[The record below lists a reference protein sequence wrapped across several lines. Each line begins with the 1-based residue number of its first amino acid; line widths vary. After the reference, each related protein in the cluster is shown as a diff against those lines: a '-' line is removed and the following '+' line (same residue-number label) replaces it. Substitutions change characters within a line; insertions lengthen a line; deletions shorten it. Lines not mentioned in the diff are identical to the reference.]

1 MRRMMRL
8 QPRRVKPKIKLD
20 GRRASAYTSRMP
32 STIDTTGA
40 RAESIAHDATLYV
53 WAAVSPDEDAI
64 VRSPKLVISTP
75 AGDVSVQYSTR
86 SGCFSVQALALQI
99 RGLRGATLYVFYD
112 GAKDG
117 AGRGQWPHFGG
128 GYTKRSDDRSC
139 TSAMRE
145 AGDSIVRGAMLR
157 ARECGAYDRLV
168 RESER
173 IARERRVLEI
183 DAEVRDLAAER
194 AALVAALAAA

>member
-1 MRRMMRL
+1 
-8 QPRRVKPKIKLD
+8 
-20 GRRASAYTSRMP
+20 MP

-64 VRSPKLVISTP
+64 IRSPKLVISTP

-86 SGCFSVQALALQI
+86 SRCFSVQALALQV
-99 RGLRGATLYVFYD
+99 RGLRSATLYVFY
-112 GAKDG
+112 ANN
-117 AGRGQWPHFGG
+117 
-128 GYTKRSDDRSC
+128 T
-139 TSAMRE
+139 
-145 AGDSIVRGAMLR
+145 IVRGAMLR

-183 DAEVRDLAAER
+183 DAEVRALAAER
-194 AALVAALAAA
+194 AALVAGLAAA

>member
-1 MRRMMRL
+1 
-8 QPRRVKPKIKLD
+8 
-20 GRRASAYTSRMP
+20 MP

-53 WAAVSPDEDAI
+53 WPAVSPDEDAI
-64 VRSPKLVISTP
+64 IRSPKLVISTP
-75 AGDVSVQYSTR
+75 AGDVSIQHSTR
-86 SGCFSVQALALQI
+86 SQCFSVQALELQV

-117 AGRGQWPHFGG
+117 HGRGQWPHFGG

-139 TSAMRE
+139 TSAMRD

-168 RESER
+168 SESER
-173 IARERRVLEI
+173 ITRERRVLET
-183 DAEVRDLAAER
+183 DAEVRALAAER
-194 AALVAALAAA
+194 AVLVAQLAR

>member
-1 MRRMMRL
+1 
-8 QPRRVKPKIKLD
+8 
-20 GRRASAYTSRMP
+20 MP

-53 WAAVSPDEDAI
+53 WAAVGPDEDAI

-75 AGDVSVQYSTR
+75 AGNVSIQYSTR
-86 SGCFSVQALALQI
+86 SRCFSVQALALQI

-117 AGRGQWPHFGG
+117 GG
-128 GYTKRSDDRSC
+128 STSRSDGKGC

-145 AGDSIVRGAMLR
+145 AGYSIVRGAKLR

-168 RESER
+168 RESKR
-173 IARERRVLEI
+173 ISRERRVLEI

-194 AALVAALAAA
+194 AALVAALATT

>member
-1 MRRMMRL
+1 MRL

-20 GRRASAYTSRMP
+20 GRKASAYTSRMP

-86 SGCFSVQALALQI
+86 SGCFSVQALELQV
-99 RGLRGATLYVFYD
+99 RGLRGDPV
-112 GAKDG
+112 
-117 AGRGQWPHFGG
+117 P
-128 GYTKRSDDRSC
+128 
-139 TSAMRE
+139 E
-145 AGDSIVRGAMLR
+145 
-157 ARECGAYDRLV
+157 
-168 RESER
+168 
-173 IARERRVLEI
+173 VL
-183 DAEVRDLAAER
+183 AEGPALAWQPLERDLQGHT
-194 AALVAALAAA
+194 

>member
-1 MRRMMRL
+1 MRL

-20 GRRASAYTSRMP
+20 GRRASAYASRMS
-32 STIDTTGA
+32 STIDITGA
-40 RAESIAHDATLYV
+40 RAESVAHDATLYV

-75 AGDVSVQYSTR
+75 AGDVSVHYSTR
-86 SGCFSVQALALQI
+86 SGCFAVQAPALRV
-99 RGLRGATLYVFYD
+99 RGLRDATLHVFYD

-128 GYTKRSDDRSC
+128 GSTSRSDHKGC

-145 AGDSIVRGAMLR
+145 AGDAVVRGAMLR

>member
-1 MRRMMRL
+1 
-8 QPRRVKPKIKLD
+8 
-20 GRRASAYTSRMP
+20 
-32 STIDTTGA
+32 
-40 RAESIAHDATLYV
+40 
-53 WAAVSPDEDAI
+53 
-64 VRSPKLVISTP
+64 
-75 AGDVSVQYSTR
+75 
-86 SGCFSVQALALQI
+86 
-99 RGLRGATLYVFYD
+99 
-112 GAKDG
+112 
-117 AGRGQWPHFGG
+117 
-128 GYTKRSDDRSC
+128 
-139 TSAMRE
+139 MRE